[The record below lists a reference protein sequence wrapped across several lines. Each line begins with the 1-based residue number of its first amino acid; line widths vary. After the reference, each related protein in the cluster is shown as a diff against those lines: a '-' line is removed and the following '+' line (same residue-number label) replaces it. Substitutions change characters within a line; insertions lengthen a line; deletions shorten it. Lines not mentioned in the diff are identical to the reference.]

1 MIVSQG
7 KYVLQRKW
15 AYMSRVSINYLRV
28 KKVIEAFCT
37 RKDKWKRPDIV
48 VNRIFLERNIVSK
61 YKESDDGNRIC
72 L

>member
-37 RKDKWKRPDIV
+37 RPDEWKRLDIV

-61 YKESDDGNRIC
+61 Y
-72 L
+72 

>member
-37 RKDKWKRPDIV
+37 RKDKAKIKQRPDEWKRPDIV

-61 YKESDDGNRIC
+61 Y
-72 L
+72 

>member
-37 RKDKWKRPDIV
+37 RKDKARLNQRPDEWKRPDIV

-61 YKESDDGNRIC
+61 Y
-72 L
+72 